1 MEGAKLMA
9 KRRLKNY
16 YKVKYIN
23 ATLFLSP
30 M

>member
-1 MEGAKLMA
+1 MERAKLIA
-9 KRRLKNY
+9 KGRLKNY

-23 ATLFLSP
+23 ATLVLSP